1 MTTAFNQVLY
11 FRFCGNSSVVEHN
24 LAKVGVASSSLV
36 SRSTH
41 MAGWQSGHAAACK
54 AVYAGSIPAS
64 ASSIKMKNKI
74 ILVTGSAGFIG
85 ASLCKKLLENDY
97 DLIGIDNINDYYDVS
112 LKKERLDI
120 LKSHEK
126 FKFYETDIAKNDEIK
141 DIFSKHKP
149 DIVIN
154 LAAQAG
160 VRYSLENPEA
170 YVESNLLGFF
180 NILENVK
187 NLKCQRLIFASS
199 SSVYGHSEEIPYK
212 VDGCTDK
219 PVSLYAATKKS
230 NEALAYS
237 YNNIYKIPTIG
248 LRFFTVYGP
257 MGRPDM
263 AYFKFANMIASE
275 EEITI
280 YNEGK
285 MSRDMTYIDDIVDG
299 IISAIGFDKFSN
311 DKSFEIF
318 NLGNNAPISTWD
330 LLNHIENSL
339 GKKAIYKFEESEI
352 EVKKT
357 WADISRSTEYLN
369 YNPSTSFK
377 QGMDNFLDW
386 YKNKYL

>member
-1 MTTAFNQVLY
+1 
-11 FRFCGNSSVVEHN
+11 
-24 LAKVGVASSSLV
+24 
-36 SRSTH
+36 
-41 MAGWQSGHAAACK
+41 
-54 AVYAGSIPAS
+54 
-64 ASSIKMKNKI
+64 MKNKI

-85 ASLCKKLLENDY
+85 ASLSKKLLENDY
-97 DLIGIDNINDYYDVS
+97 DLIGIDNVNDYYDVS

-377 QGMDNFLDW
+377 QGMDKFLDW

>member
-1 MTTAFNQVLY
+1 
-11 FRFCGNSSVVEHN
+11 
-24 LAKVGVASSSLV
+24 
-36 SRSTH
+36 
-41 MAGWQSGHAAACK
+41 
-54 AVYAGSIPAS
+54 
-64 ASSIKMKNKI
+64 
-74 ILVTGSAGFIG
+74 
-85 ASLCKKLLENDY
+85 
-97 DLIGIDNINDYYDVS
+97 
-112 LKKERLDI
+112 
-120 LKSHEK
+120 
-126 FKFYETDIAKNDEIK
+126 
-141 DIFSKHKP
+141 
-149 DIVIN
+149 
-154 LAAQAG
+154 
-160 VRYSLENPEA
+160 
-170 YVESNLLGFF
+170 
-180 NILENVK
+180 
-187 NLKCQRLIFASS
+187 
-199 SSVYGHSEEIPYK
+199 
-212 VDGCTDK
+212 
-219 PVSLYAATKKS
+219 
-230 NEALAYS
+230 
-237 YNNIYKIPTIG
+237 
-248 LRFFTVYGP
+248 
-257 MGRPDM
+257 M

-377 QGMDNFLDW
+377 QGMDKFLDW